1 MSDGDQRSIQKRLT
15 AVLTALERIPRRFA
29 SISKPSDFM
38 SSEEGMDRL
47 DSICMVLIAAGEE
60 FKNIDRQTE
69 GKLYAQYPQVP
80 WRGAIG
86 LRDVL
91 AHAYF
96 QADPEQLFTICQEN
110 IPVLIETLKQMIRDL
125 EQGSSPGSS

>member
-1 MSDGDQRSIQKRLT
+1 MSDDDKILVQKRLK
-15 AVLTALERIPRRFA
+15 AVLTALERIPRRFVA
-29 SISKPSDFM
+29 ISKPSDFI
-38 SSEEGMDRL
+38 SSEEGLDRL

-60 FKNIDRQTE
+60 FKKIDRQTA

-96 QADPEQLFTICQEN
+96 QADPEQLFAICQEN
-110 IPVLIETLKQMIRDL
+110 IPLLIETLRQMIRDFDA
-125 EQGSSPGSS
+125 Q